1 MSIRNILLL
10 FFFIVLVAPLAF
22 GVDITP
28 GGNLNGRNFYY
39 MYDFVNISATHFYG
53 NGSGLTNTGATYTED
68 SPYLTLAGTVFGFS
82 EPTLN
87 TTIDAR
93 RINNCSID
101 GSCPLI
107 TYNSGLNTTIDA
119 RRINN
124 CSVDESCPLITY
136 NSKLSY
142 TNGNNV
148 TGWVGNW
155 SNDQSSYWNT
165 SSDIDTVL
173 SANEVSESKISFD
186 TTCASGNHLYV
197 SSNDLACEADTVD
210 TNESY
215 HVNNMIG
222 TTTCPA
228 TSFYT
233 DFNSFGVPS
242 CTSLTAGSNIDVA
255 SFKVSLENDINIT
268 DLVVYNSPVECPAGT
283 YMTYTNMSES
293 VCESVA
299 DTNLTDIDI
308 LYYANG
314 GCIWH
319 NGTSLRI
326 ENVCTV

>member
-1 MSIRNILLL
+1 MKMSIRNILLL
-10 FFFIVLVAPLAF
+10 FFFIVLVVPLVV

-28 GGNLNGRNFYY
+28 SGNLNGRNFYY

-101 GSCPLI
+101 G
-107 TYNSGLNTTIDA
+107 
-119 RRINN
+119 
-124 CSVDESCPLITY
+124 SCPLITY

-242 CTSLTAGSNIDVA
+242 CTELSAGGNIDVA

-268 DLVVYNSPVECPAGT
+268 DLVVYNSPVECTGGT
-283 YMTYTNMSES
+283 WMTYTNMSES
-293 VCESVA
+293 ICESISN
-299 DTNLTDIDI
+299 TNLTDIDVT
-308 LYYANG
+308 YFNGG

-319 NGTSLRI
+319 NGSAMRI

>member
-1 MSIRNILLL
+1 MKMSIRNILLL
-10 FFFIVLVAPLAF
+10 FFFIVLVVPLVV

-101 GSCPLI
+101 G
-107 TYNSGLNTTIDA
+107 
-119 RRINN
+119 
-124 CSVDESCPLITY
+124 SCPLITY

-242 CTSLTAGSNIDVA
+242 CTELSAGGNIDVA

-299 DTNLTDIDI
+299 ETNLTDIDVT
-308 LYYANG
+308 YFNGG

-319 NGTSLRI
+319 NGSAMRI